1 MLFSSKSAAINGE
14 TILKSR
20 PQKLAS
26 PAAVPR
32 IGAGNASGVHPYR
45 TALNIDWK
53 KYSYAHDNVNLVILE
68 RELGSFIGLKAQR
81 RFLTICCALAC
92 NTSKKKI
99 LKIVTYHCIQPDI
112 RSLGVDCCEEE

>member
-1 MLFSSKSAAINGE
+1 MLFTSKSAAINGE

-32 IGAGNASGVHPYR
+32 IGAGNTSGVHPYR

-53 KYSYAHDNVNLVILE
+53 KYSYAHDNVNLVFLE
-68 RELGSFIGLKAQR
+68 RELGSMYRPKSPGESLDHMLGAGLQHRKRKITQNCYVPLHSTR
-81 RFLTICCALAC
+81 Y
-92 NTSKKKI
+92 SKPQ
-99 LKIVTYHCIQPDI
+99 C
-112 RSLGVDCCEEE
+112 